1 MPKIGQIIKQNA
13 TVALPH
19 DKKEIYK
26 IWKTSNGVYQ
36 NLIHSVFADTVS

>member
-13 TVALPH
+13 AVALTH
-19 DKKEIYK
+19 HKKEMYK
-26 IWKTSNGVYQ
+26 IRKTSNGVYQ